1 MALLDMPLRTMWSE
15 VQDVRDKVEA
25 LLADLPP
32 EAREATVMTASELV
46 ENAIKYGESVPAAP
60 NATVSLHRDGD
71 VVRVVV
77 RNGAASEAGA
87 RDLLAHIERL
97 SAADDRMALYLAR
110 LRELMTSPGG
120 SSRLGIYRIGCEG
133 GFDLAGDYT
142 DRVITVTATRRI
154 EGGAS

>member
-25 LLADLPP
+25 LLADLPA

-46 ENAIKYGESVPAAP
+46 ENAIKYGEPVPAAP
-60 NATVSLHRDGD
+60 HATVSLDRDGD
-71 VVRVVV
+71 LVRVVV

-87 RDLLAHIERL
+87 RELLAHVARL
-97 SAADDRMALYLAR
+97 AAAHDRMALYVDR

-120 SSRLGIYRIGCEG
+120 ASRLGIYRIGCEG
-133 GFDLAGDYT
+133 GFDLAADFA
-142 DRVITVTATRRI
+142 DRVVTVTATRRV
-154 EGGAS
+154 A